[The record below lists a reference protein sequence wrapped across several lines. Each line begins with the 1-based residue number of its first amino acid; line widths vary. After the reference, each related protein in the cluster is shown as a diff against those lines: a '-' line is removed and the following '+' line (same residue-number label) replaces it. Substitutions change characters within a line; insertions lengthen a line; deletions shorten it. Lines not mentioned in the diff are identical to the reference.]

1 MSVYVCH
8 DESDVDVKISC
19 FALIPVKVMVGMVHV
34 HKISDA
40 LDPNLGYLE
49 DDGNLKIRVF
59 IQVWNDNP
67 LVWFPR
73 KSLHHDLLACLV
85 SGREGDACFIVA
97 GKRFAVLKCLVAR
110 RAPVLA
116 EIASTEPPGTPISI
130 DVDADAFC
138 QTASLLSTEKVG
150 FRELWEVADRFG

>member
-138 QTASLLSTEKVG
+138 RTASLLSTEKVG